1 MMTCEEVRELEGA
14 FALGAL
20 EPGEAAEVLAHLET
34 CGEHANVSELRA
46 AAMLLDASV
55 EERQPPEALRGRVLA
70 SAAGG
75 PAAAKRPFLRIHR
88 WWYAAA
94 ASILL
99 VALGAVALFATQG
112 SDSNDD
118 DLFVKEF
125 VSADVSVHFEAKFDE
140 TYSRATFA
148 GLAPREEYHL
158 WVIRG
163 DDWLSVGS
171 FRASPEGNWA
181 GDFVF
186 QTKPGDSICLTV
198 ANPTPPSG
206 PFGEPIFVEPIS

>member
-1 MMTCEEVRELEGA
+1 MTCEQVRELEGA

-20 EPGEAAEVLAHLET
+20 EPGEREEVAAHLEA
-34 CGEHANVSELRA
+34 CGEHANISELRA
-46 AAMLLDASV
+46 AAMMLGASV
-55 EERQPPEALRGRVLA
+55 EERQPPERLRARVLA
-70 SAAGG
+70 SAAGRSG
-75 PAAAKRPFLRIHR
+75 PRRRLTLVHR

-94 ASILL
+94 ASIVL
-99 VALGAVALFATQG
+99 VALGAVVMFATQDSG
-112 SDSNDD
+112 SSNK

-125 VSADVSVHFEAKFDE
+125 VASDVAVRFEAKFDD

-163 DDWLSVGS
+163 EDWLSLGA
-171 FRASPEGNWA
+171 FRANADGNWA
-181 GDFVF
+181 GDFAF
-186 QTKPGDSICLTV
+186 QARPGDSICLTV

-206 PFGEPIFVEPIS
+206 PFGQPIFVEPIS